1 MHIRKARLPLTVLLV
16 SLFLSNLFPK
26 STEPSTF
33 GAILLSNTY
42 ENGVGTL
49 VFDGDVKTI
58 GENAFKDC
66 SALTS
71 ITIQSSV
78 TSLGENAFLYCSSL
92 TSISIPNSVTHIGG
106 GTFRDCSNLKEVH
119 ITDINAW
126 KDIDFEGY
134 YANPLYCGAKLYLNG
149 VEVTDY

>member
-1 MHIRKARLPLTVLLV
+1 MLV

-71 ITIQSSV
+71 ITIPSSV
-78 TSLGENAFLYCSSL
+78 IC
-92 TSISIPNSVTHIGG
+92 IGG

>member
-1 MHIRKARLPLTVLLV
+1 MHIRKAWLPLTVLLV

-66 SALTS
+66 YACKS
-71 ITIQSSV
+71 ITIPSSV
-78 TSLGENAFLYCSSL
+78 IC
-92 TSISIPNSVTHIGG
+92 IGG